1 MKKILINSNS
11 SEETRIATLDNG
23 KLIDL
28 DIENVDREQKKANVY
43 KGYISR
49 IEPSLNAI
57 FVNYGEEKNGFLPFK
72 EVSELYLKDTPKGE
86 NIAHLLNEG
95 QELIVQIDKEQRGD
109 KGAALTTFITLAG
122 SYMVLLPNNA
132 TGGGISRRVEGDDR
146 EKLKKYLKD
155 LNIPKSM
162 SVIARTACVE
172 CTFEELK
179 HDFDTLVELWES
191 IARASHKIKRP
202 ALLHKESDI
211 IIRTVRDHLKEDVK
225 EIIVDSKECF
235 EDVKRQLTLLRQS
248 FDISKVKLYDDD
260 LPMFTQFSIDQQI
273 ENAYKREIRLP
284 SGGSIVIDTTEALV
298 AVDVN
303 SSRANKAEDVETTA
317 FKTNMEAA
325 EEVAR
330 QLRIRDLGGLVII
343 DFIDMSFFP
352 NRKQVEDKLMEA
364 LQQDKARIQM
374 SRISKLGL
382 VEISRQRLSASLNE
396 SVMQK
401 CPRCEGHGF
410 IKTTQATALTILRK
424 IHAEAMKEDTN
435 EIRVQVPVDIA
446 AYILNEK
453 RDSIVDIER
462 ISKVKV
468 MLIPN
473 FNMESPKFQMQR
485 IWGSSYKSNRTS
497 PELIEE
503 VYSVE
508 IPKAAKKK
516 QAVVALAKLEK
527 PVAKKEETSSDD
539 KKIVSAEKNQSKTE
553 VKVKDA
559 SSDDKKI
566 VSVEKKGFF
575 SKLSAMI
582 FGSEDKKE
590 AIEKTESKH
599 HNKND
604 KLQQKHNNDY
614 KTDNRDKGQN
624 DRKDFNKKPRPDN
637 TNTNTNTNANEN
649 ENEQSQKQAPR
660 NNEQQTNN
668 RNNNPNDKNGINN
681 DRDGDRNKNRRND
694 KFDKKPS
701 GNRNNSNRSS
711 NININN
717 AEEVV
722 DITKVKYEAK
732 VTTSQVDNIKKII
745 SKTPEEFVSVMVKDV
760 LENYDSLKDDGSAKV
775 TTEGRVKTHK
785 YLRFETVT
793 VDSEL
798 NPKEK
803 EEIIIETKAAEVEV
817 TAEAKKE
824 TVIVEK
830 SKAAEKTKKEQTK
843 KTATDKKPA
852 KQTKAE
858 PKVST
863 EVKVE
868 VEVKPKATTEEKT
881 ETKLETTKAKVETK
895 IESKKETQAEFITYS
910 PAVDFESQ
918 SIK

>member
-11 SEETRIATLDNG
+11 GEETRIATLENG

-72 EVSELYLKDTPKGE
+72 EVSEFYLKDTPKGE

-132 TGGGISRRVEGDDR
+132 TGGGISRRVEGEDR
-146 EKLKKYLKD
+146 EKLKKYLED
-155 LNIPKSM
+155 LKIPKSM

-179 HDFDTLVELWES
+179 LDFDTLVELWGS
-191 IARASHKIKRP
+191 ISRASHKIKLP
-202 ALLHKESDI
+202 ALLHKESAI

-225 EIIVDSKECF
+225 EIIIDSKECF

-248 FDISKVKLYDDD
+248 FDINKVKLYSDD

-303 SSRANKAEDVETTA
+303 SSRANNAEDVETTA

-325 EEVAR
+325 EEVAH

-352 NRKQVEDKLMEA
+352 NRKQVEEKLMEA

-382 VEISRQRLSASLNE
+382 VEISRQRLSSSLNE

-424 IHAEAMKEDTN
+424 IRAEAMKDDTN

-453 RDSIVDIER
+453 RDIVVEIEK
-462 ISKVKV
+462 ISEVKV

-516 QAVVALAKLEK
+516 QAVVELTKPGKTEK
-527 PVAKKEETSSDD
+527 HVDKKEP
-539 KKIVSAEKNQSKTE
+539 
-553 VKVKDA
+553 
-559 SSDDKKI
+559 
-566 VSVEKKGFF
+566 KKGFF
-575 SKLSAMI
+575 SKLSGII
-582 FGSEDKKE
+582 FGSKDEKE
-590 AIEKTESKH
+590 APTKPESKAKTEAET
-599 HNKND
+599 N
-604 KLQQKHNNDY
+604 KHNN
-614 KTDNRDKGQN
+614 KNNNAQQKQNNEHKADNSNKRQKDK
-624 DRKDFNKKPRPDN
+624 KDLNKKPRPDN
-637 TNTNTNTNANEN
+637 ANKNENANQQKQGQATRH
-649 ENEQSQKQAPR
+649 NEQK
-660 NNEQQTNN
+660 NNTH
-668 RNNNPNDKNGINN
+668 NDKNDRNDRNN
-681 DRDGDRNKNRRND
+681 DRDGDRNKNRRSD
-694 KFDKKPS
+694 KFDKKS
-701 GNRNNSNRSS
+701 GGNRNNSSRSC
-711 NININN
+711 NINVNN
-717 AEEVV
+717 AEEMVN
-722 DITKVKYEAK
+722 ITKIKYEAK
-732 VTTSQVDNIKKII
+732 VTTSQVDNIKKVL

-760 LENYDSLKDDGSAKV
+760 LDNYDSLKDDGSAKV
-775 TTEGRVKTHK
+775 TTENRVKTHK
-785 YLRFETVT
+785 YLGFETVS

-798 NPKEK
+798 TPKEEVVVANTTK
-803 EEIIIETKAAEVEV
+803 TKATTPKVSTNTEVSV
-817 TAEAKKE
+817 NP
-824 TVIVEK
+824 
-830 SKAAEKTKKEQTK
+830 KKEQTK
-843 KTATDKKPA
+843 KAAPEKKA
-852 KQTKAE
+852 IKQVKANSAETKAQSE
-858 PKVST
+858 NKDT
-863 EVKVE
+863 DEVKVD
-868 VEVKPKATTEEKT
+868 TKT
-881 ETKLETTKAKVETK
+881 EKRYKATKAKVKAKTENTEK
-895 IESKKETQAEFITYS
+895 TQAEFISYS

>member
-72 EVSELYLKDTPKGE
+72 EVSEYYLKDTPKGE

-191 IARASHKIKRP
+191 ISRASHKIKRP

-248 FDISKVKLYDDD
+248 FDINKVKFYNDD

-424 IHAEAMKEDTN
+424 IHAEAMKDDTN

-453 RDSIVDIER
+453 RDNIVDIER

-508 IPKAAKKK
+508 VPKAAKKK

-527 PVAKKEETSSDD
+527 PVAKKEDTSSDD
-539 KKIVSAEKNQSKTE
+539 KKINDTTKHKSKVE
-553 VKVKDA
+553 VKKVET
-559 SSDDKKI
+559 
-566 VSVEKKGFF
+566 EKKGFF
-575 SKLSAMI
+575 SKLSSII
-582 FGSEDKKE
+582 FGNEDKKE
-590 AIEKTESKH
+590 TPIKTENKPH

-604 KLQQKHNNDY
+604 KPQQKHNNEH
-614 KTDNRDKGQN
+614 KSDNRNKGQN
-624 DRKDFNKKPRPDN
+624 ERKDFNKKPRPE
-637 TNTNTNTNANEN
+637 NANKN
-649 ENEQSQKQAPR
+649 ENVSPQKQERAPR
-660 NNEQQTNN
+660 DNEQRNNN
-668 RNNNPNDKNGINN
+668 RNDRTN
-681 DRDGDRNKNRRND
+681 DRGGDRNNNKRND
-694 KFDKKPS
+694 KFDKKPG
-701 GNRNNSNRSS
+701 GNRNSPNRSS
-711 NININN
+711 NINVNN

-732 VTTSQVDNIKKII
+732 VTTSQVDNIKKVI

-760 LENYDSLKDDGSAKV
+760 LDNYDSLKDDGAEKV
-775 TTEGRVKTHK
+775 TTEDRVKTHK
-785 YLRFETVT
+785 YLRFETVS

-798 NPKEK
+798 NPKAK
-803 EEIIIETKAAEVEV
+803 EEIVVKDKATEIEVV
-817 TAEAKKE
+817 SEAKKE

-830 SKAAEKTKKEQTK
+830 SKVVEKTQKEQTK
-843 KTATDKKPA
+843 KN
-852 KQTKAE
+852 
-858 PKVST
+858 SC
-863 EVKVE
+863 
-868 VEVKPKATTEEKT
+868 
-881 ETKLETTKAKVETK
+881 
-895 IESKKETQAEFITYS
+895 
-910 PAVDFESQ
+910 
-918 SIK
+918 

>member
-72 EVSELYLKDTPKGE
+72 EVSEFYLKDTPKGE

-191 IARASHKIKRP
+191 ISRASHKIKRP

-248 FDISKVKLYDDD
+248 FDINKVKLYSDD

-424 IHAEAMKEDTN
+424 IHAEAMKDDTN

-508 IPKAAKKK
+508 VPKAAKKK
-516 QAVVALAKLEK
+516 QAVVELAKASRVEK
-527 PVAKKEETSSDD
+527 PVAKKEDD
-539 KKIVSAEKNQSKTE
+539 KNNDEKINNTAKQQPKVE
-553 VKVKDA
+553 VKNTET
-559 SSDDKKI
+559 
-566 VSVEKKGFF
+566 EKKGFF
-575 SKLSAMI
+575 SKLSSII

-590 AIEKTESKH
+590 APAKTESKN

-604 KLQQKHNNDY
+604 KPQQKHNNEN
-614 KTDNRDKGQN
+614 KAGNHNKGQN
-624 DRKDFNKKPRPDN
+624 DKKDFNKKPRPE
-637 TNTNTNTNANEN
+637 NANKN
-649 ENEQSQKQAPR
+649 EGNNSQKQERAPR
-660 NNEQQTNN
+660 DNEQRNNN
-668 RNNNPNDKNGINN
+668 RNDRNN

-694 KFDKKPS
+694 KFDKKPAS
-701 GNRNNSNRSS
+701 NRSNSNRSS
-711 NININN
+711 NINVNN

-732 VTTSQVDNIKKII
+732 VTTSQVDNIKKVI

-760 LENYDSLKDDGSAKV
+760 LDNYDSLKDDGSAKV
-775 TTEGRVKTHK
+775 TTEDRVKTHK
-785 YLRFETVT
+785 YLRFETVS

-798 NPKEK
+798 NPKV
-803 EEIIIETKAAEVEV
+803 EEVIVETKKAEVEV
-817 TAEAKKE
+817 TIEAKKE
-824 TVIVEK
+824 TSTAESSQDVEK
-830 SKAAEKTKKEQTK
+830 N
-843 KTATDKKPA
+843 
-852 KQTKAE
+852 
-858 PKVST
+858 
-863 EVKVE
+863 
-868 VEVKPKATTEEKT
+868 
-881 ETKLETTKAKVETK
+881 
-895 IESKKETQAEFITYS
+895 
-910 PAVDFESQ
+910 
-918 SIK
+918 

>member
-72 EVSELYLKDTPKGE
+72 EVSEFYLKDTPKGE

-191 IARASHKIKRP
+191 ISRASHKIKRP

-248 FDISKVKLYDDD
+248 FDINKVKLYSDD

-424 IHAEAMKEDTN
+424 IHAEAMKDDTN

-508 IPKAAKKK
+508 VPKAAKKK
-516 QAVVALAKLEK
+516 QAVVELAKASRVEK
-527 PVAKKEETSSDD
+527 PVAKKEDD
-539 KKIVSAEKNQSKTE
+539 KNNDEKINNTAKQQPKVE
-553 VKVKDA
+553 VKNTET
-559 SSDDKKI
+559 
-566 VSVEKKGFF
+566 EKKGFF
-575 SKLSAMI
+575 SI
-582 FGSEDKKE
+582 F
-590 AIEKTESKH
+590 
-599 HNKND
+599 
-604 KLQQKHNNDY
+604 
-614 KTDNRDKGQN
+614 
-624 DRKDFNKKPRPDN
+624 
-637 TNTNTNTNANEN
+637 
-649 ENEQSQKQAPR
+649 
-660 NNEQQTNN
+660 
-668 RNNNPNDKNGINN
+668 
-681 DRDGDRNKNRRND
+681 
-694 KFDKKPS
+694 
-701 GNRNNSNRSS
+701 
-711 NININN
+711 
-717 AEEVV
+717 
-722 DITKVKYEAK
+722 
-732 VTTSQVDNIKKII
+732 
-745 SKTPEEFVSVMVKDV
+745 
-760 LENYDSLKDDGSAKV
+760 
-775 TTEGRVKTHK
+775 
-785 YLRFETVT
+785 
-793 VDSEL
+793 
-798 NPKEK
+798 
-803 EEIIIETKAAEVEV
+803 
-817 TAEAKKE
+817 
-824 TVIVEK
+824 
-830 SKAAEKTKKEQTK
+830 
-843 KTATDKKPA
+843 
-852 KQTKAE
+852 
-858 PKVST
+858 
-863 EVKVE
+863 
-868 VEVKPKATTEEKT
+868 
-881 ETKLETTKAKVETK
+881 
-895 IESKKETQAEFITYS
+895 
-910 PAVDFESQ
+910 
-918 SIK
+918 